1 MKKHVFLTSLFAIGL
16 SCGAHAAT
24 DVTFAGDYTTADGKT
39 ANVSDTLKDTTY
51 EYTKS
56 DGTTATAKSSEDPNL
71 SDFTYTGTDG
81 SEKSLNDGDVPA
93 QADYTADSTADG
105 TNVKT
110 TQEIVAGATASR
122 DNYTYTNGA
131 GEEVTLGEAAQDMVE
146 TYTLGNGKEITVK
159 NGEAPT
165 FDGTQYEVSVEG
177 GDLFTLTKDGSML
190 VDKNGNKQTP
200 DAGTPLEAAFL
211 AAQEAFNTDKT
222 TVDGFK
228 ATTADAWETEQTNFA
243 AANTV
248 FEDDSA
254 KIEELDNNFATVG
267 KATEALDAAKAAQ
280 QTAKEAYAA
289 NDEILQA
296 AKELFDAPIADT
308 IANGANSAIDASL
321 EEGGTLNAAL
331 AEKASVED
339 VEANT
344 ANIATNTQAIADNKT
359 AIESEASRAEAA
371 ESELST
377 KIDTN
382 TTAIAA
388 NKTAIE
394 SEVARA
400 TAAEEALGGRIDT
413 NVKAIAENKT
423 AIETNA
429 TNIAANKQAIADEA
443 SERKAA
449 DAQLAKDIKAGDE
462 MTLAAAKA
470 YADTKNEAAL
480 KSANSYTDK
489 KVNAL
494 EKELSAGIASASAM
508 SAIEVSNVGK
518 GEVSVGGGYGYY
530 NSQSAVAF
538 GAAMGLTD
546 NWSINAAAG
555 LADSNVSFRAGT
567 NYKFKLFK

>member
-16 SCGAHAAT
+16 SCSAHAAT

-56 DGTTATAKSSEDPNL
+56 DGTTATANSSEDPNL
-71 SDFTYTGTDG
+71 ADFTYTGTDG
-81 SEKSLNDGDVPA
+81 SEKSLNDGDVPT

-131 GEEVTLGEAAQDMVE
+131 GEEVTLGEAAQDMTE
-146 TYTLGNGKEITVK
+146 TYTLGNGKEITVT
-159 NGEAPT
+159 NGEAPD
-165 FDGTQYEVSVEG
+165 FDGTQYEVSIEG

-190 VDKNGNKQTP
+190 VDKNGNKQTL
-200 DAGTPLEAAFL
+200 DAGTPLEEAFL

-228 ATTADAWETEQTNFA
+228 ATTADAWATEQSNFE

-248 FEDDSA
+248 FIDDSA
-254 KIEELDNNFATVG
+254 KIAELDDNFATVG

-280 QTAKEAYAA
+280 QVAKDAYAA
-289 NDEILQA
+289 NDAILQN
-296 AKELFDAPIADT
+296 AKDVFDAPILDT
-308 IANGANSAIDASL
+308 IANGANSAIDESL
-321 EEGGTLNAAL
+321 AEGGKLNEAL

-344 ANIATNTQAIADNKT
+344 TAIADNK
-359 AIESEASRAEAA
+359 A
-371 ESELST
+371 
-377 KIDTN
+377 
-382 TTAIAA
+382 
-388 NKTAIE
+388 AIE
-394 SEVARA
+394 SEVSRA
-400 TAAEEALGGRIDT
+400 TAAEEALGGRI
-413 NVKAIAENKT
+413 
-423 AIETNA
+423 ETNA
-429 TNIAANKQAIADEA
+429 TNIAANTQAIETEA
-443 SERKAA
+443 AERKAA
-449 DAQLAKDIKAGDE
+449 DEQLAKDIKAGDE
-462 MTLAAAKA
+462 ITLAKAKA
-470 YADTKNEAAL
+470 YADEQNSLAL
-480 KSANSYTDK
+480 KSANNYTDK

-494 EKELSAGIASASAM
+494 EKELSAGIASATAM
-508 SAIEVSNVGK
+508 SSIEVSNVSK
-518 GEVSVGGGYGYY
+518 GEVSIGGGYGYY
-530 NSQSAVAF
+530 NSQSAIAF

-567 NYKFKLFK
+567 NYKFKLF

>member
-39 ANVSDTLKDTTY
+39 ANVSDTLTDTTY
-51 EYTKS
+51 KYTKS
-56 DGTTATAKSSEDPNL
+56 DGTTVTAKSSQDPNL

-81 SEKSLNDGDVPA
+81 NETNLGAGDVPT
-93 QADYTADSTADG
+93 QSDYTADSTADG

-122 DNYTYTNGA
+122 ENYTYTNGA
-131 GEEVTLGEAAQDMVE
+131 GEEVTLGATAQDMTE

-159 NGEAPT
+159 NGEAEE
-165 FDGTQYEVSVEG
+165 FKGTQYGFEMSNGEKY
-177 GDLFTLTKDGSML
+177 TL
-190 VDKNGNKQTP
+190 NE
-200 DAGTPLEAAFL
+200 AGTGIINTKGESVTPGDDELGREMQDKFDQAKTAF
-211 AAQEAFNTDKT
+211 ETDKT
-222 TVDGFK
+222 TVDGLK
-228 ATTADAWETEQTNFA
+228 TSTADAWTTEQTNFA

-248 FEDDSA
+248 FENDSA
-254 KIEELDNNFATVG
+254 KIAELDENFATVG
-267 KATEALDAAKAAQ
+267 AANEALTKAQEAQ
-280 QTAKEAYAA
+280 QVAKEAYAA
-289 NDEILQA
+289 NDDMLNA

-308 IANGANSAIDASL
+308 ITDGANSAIDASL
-321 EEGGTLNAAL
+321 AEGGALNSAL

-339 VEANT
+339 VE
-344 ANIATNTQAIADNKT
+344 TNTQSIADNKT
-359 AIESEASRAEAA
+359 AIESEVSRATAA

-413 NVKAIAENKT
+413 NAK
-423 AIETNA
+423 AIETE
-429 TNIAANKQAIADEA
+429 T

-449 DAQLAKDIKAGDE
+449 DAQLAKDIKSGDE
-462 MTLAAAKA
+462 MTLAKAKA
-470 YADTKNEAAL
+470 YADEQNSLAL
-480 KSANSYTDK
+480 QSANSYTDK
-489 KVNAL
+489 KVNSL
-494 EKELSAGIASASAM
+494 EKELSAGIASTAAM
-508 SAIEVSNVGK
+508 SSIEVSNVSR

-546 NWSINAAAG
+546 NWSVNAAAG

-567 NYKFKLFK
+567 NYKFKLF